1 MNRFVVRE
9 HVASILVAALSSTF
23 GVALLLVTDDL
34 STYLNSTNAGN
45 HAAVQA
51 VLRLVAFVFISIAL
65 YTAAVV
71 TSNTFA
77 TIIAGR
83 TRTIALLRLIGA
95 TARSQRRAV
104 AREGLVVGVLG
115 AVIGLAV
122 GLIVNVLVLAISMAT
137 GFLPALHFT
146 YFSFVEVLPAVAVV
160 LTTWLASWVGSRR
173 VLVVSPIQ
181 ATGAAEE
188 RPVAVVAGRRARNVW
203 AAILFVFGG
212 GLLLAGVGVGVGQSD
227 PKGLLISV
235 VGGMLSF
242 TGVVLG
248 ADAVMPRALQLIG
261 RTFGRS
267 APARLAAQNAVRYPE
282 RSSRTTIGI
291 VIGVTLVT
299 MFSVAVQT
307 FLVLAQAIR
316 TSDPESYQSSAQI
329 LTVLAVIFSVISGFS
344 ALLAAIGLVNNLS
357 LSVLQRIRELGLLR
371 ALGFTGRQIRTMIVA
386 ESAQLTIT
394 AVVVGLLLGTFYG
407 WAGAEAMIGGARGA
421 PGIIW
426 PALPPVLFVV
436 IVVVA
441 ALLTWVASV
450 APTRRATRVTPV
462 DALAVE

>member
-1 MNRFVVRE
+1 VNRFVLRE
-9 HVASILVAALSSTF
+9 HAASILVATLSSTF

-34 STYLNSTNAGN
+34 DVYIHHSAAGGT
-45 HAAVQA
+45 AAVQTA
-51 VLRLVAFVFISIAL
+51 LKIVAFVFIAIAL
-65 YTAAVV
+65 YTASVV

-104 AREGLVVGVLG
+104 AREGLVVGLLGSVLG
-115 AVIGLAV
+115 
-122 GLIVNVLVLAISMAT
+122 LAIGVGMNAIVLGISVGS
-137 GFLPALHFT
+137 GFVPPAQYTFITPVEALP
-146 YFSFVEVLPAVAVV
+146 VVAVA

-181 ATGAAEE
+181 ATGAAQEWSASE
-188 RPVAVVAGRRARNVW
+188 MTGRHARNGASITLLV
-203 AAILFVFGG
+203 IGIV
-212 GLLLAGVGVGVGQSD
+212 LLLLGVGVGQKS
-227 PKGLLISV
+227 PIGILVGV

-242 TGVVLG
+242 TGVVLSSQV
-248 ADAVMPRALQLIG
+248 VMPPALRLVG
-261 RTFGRS
+261 RLFGTNS
-267 APARLAAQNAVRYPE
+267 TARLAAQNAVRYPE
-282 RSSRTTIGI
+282 RSARTTIGI

-307 FLVLAQAIR
+307 AIVIL
-316 TSDPESYQSSAQI
+316 DAVGKAHPSSAQQTGQI
-329 LTVLAVIFSVISGFS
+329 LTVIAVIFSVISAFS
-344 ALLAAIGLVNNLS
+344 ALLAAIGMVNNLS

-386 ESAQLTIT
+386 ESAQLTIA
-394 AVVVGLLLGTFYG
+394 AVVVGLLLGTLYG
-407 WAGAEAMIGGARGA
+407 WAGAEALLGFAPGS

-426 PALPPVLFVV
+426 PAFPPVLLVV
-436 IVVVA
+436 IVLAA
-441 ALLTWVASV
+441 ALLTWLASV

>member
-1 MNRFVVRE
+1 VNRFVLRE
-9 HVASILVAALSSTF
+9 HAASILVATLSSTF

-34 STYLNSTNAGN
+34 DVYIHHSGAGGD
-45 HAAVQA
+45 AAVQA
-51 VLRLVAFVFISIAL
+51 ALKIVAFVFIAIAL
-65 YTAAVV
+65 YTASVV

-104 AREGLVVGVLG
+104 AREGLIVGLLGSVLG
-115 AVIGLAV
+115 LAIGVAMNGIVLAV
-122 GLIVNVLVLAISMAT
+122 SVGSGFIPRLAYTFIT
-137 GFLPALHFT
+137 PIELLPVA
-146 YFSFVEVLPAVAVV
+146 AVV

-181 ATGAAEE
+181 ATGASQE
-188 RPVAVVAGRRARNVW
+188 RSTDEIAGRHTRNGASITLVVIG
-203 AAILFVFGG
+203 ILF
-212 GLLLAGVGVGVGQSD
+212 LLLGVVVGQRS
-227 PKGLLISV
+227 PLGILVAV

-248 ADAVMPRALQLIG
+248 SQVVMPPALRLVG
-261 RTFGRS
+261 RLFGGS
-267 APARLAAQNAVRYPE
+267 AAARLAAQNAVRYPE
-282 RSSRTTIGI
+282 RSARTTIGI

-307 FLVLAQAIR
+307 ALVILDAVSKAHPSSDQQ
-316 TSDPESYQSSAQI
+316 TSQL
-329 LTVLAVIFSVISGFS
+329 LTVISVIFSVISAFS
-344 ALLAAIGLVNNLS
+344 ALLAAIGMVNNLS

-371 ALGFTGRQIRTMIVA
+371 ALGFTARQIRTMIVA
-386 ESAQLTIT
+386 ESAQLTIA

-407 WAGAEAMIGGARGA
+407 WAGAEAFLGFA
-421 PGIIW
+421 PGSPGIVW
-426 PALPPVLFVV
+426 PGFPPVLLVV
-436 IVVVA
+436 IVLAA
-441 ALLTWVASV
+441 ALLTWLASV

>member
-1 MNRFVVRE
+1 VSRFVLRE
-9 HVASILVAALSSTF
+9 HAASILVATLSSTF

-34 STYLNSTNAGN
+34 VSYIHHSEAGN
-45 HAAVQA
+45 AAAVQA
-51 VLRLVAFVFISIAL
+51 ALRIVAFVFIAIAL
-65 YTAAVV
+65 YTASVV

-104 AREGLVVGVLG
+104 AREGLIVGVIGSILG
-115 AVIGLAV
+115 LAIGVAMNALVILICIATALIPPLAFTYIAPVDLLPAAAVI
-122 GLIVNVLVLAISMAT
+122 
-137 GFLPALHFT
+137 
-146 YFSFVEVLPAVAVV
+146 

-181 ATGAAEE
+181 ATGAAQE
-188 RPVAVVAGRRARNVW
+188 RSTSEVAGRRTRN
-203 AAILFVFGG
+203 AASITLFVIGIA
-212 GLLLAGVGVGVGQSD
+212 LLLLGVAVGQKS
-227 PKGLLISV
+227 PLGVLIGV

-242 TGVVLG
+242 TAVVLS
-248 ADAVMPRALQLIG
+248 AQVVMPPALRLVG
-261 RTFGRS
+261 RLFGTS
-267 APARLAAQNAVRYPE
+267 STARLAAQNAVRYPE
-282 RSSRTTIGI
+282 RSARTTIGI
-291 VIGVTLVT
+291 VIGVTLVS

-307 FLVLAQAIR
+307 AIVILDAVAKAHPS
-316 TSDPESYQSSAQI
+316 SDQQTGQI
-329 LTVLAVIFSVISGFS
+329 LTVIAVIFSVISAFS

-371 ALGFTGRQIRTMIVA
+371 ALGFTARQIRAMIVA
-386 ESAQLTIT
+386 ESAQLTIA

-407 WAGAEAMIGGARGA
+407 WAGAEALLGFSPGA
-421 PGIIW
+421 PGIIL
-426 PALPPVLFVV
+426 PAFPPVLLVV
-436 IVVVA
+436 IVLAA
-441 ALLTWVASV
+441 ALLTWLASI